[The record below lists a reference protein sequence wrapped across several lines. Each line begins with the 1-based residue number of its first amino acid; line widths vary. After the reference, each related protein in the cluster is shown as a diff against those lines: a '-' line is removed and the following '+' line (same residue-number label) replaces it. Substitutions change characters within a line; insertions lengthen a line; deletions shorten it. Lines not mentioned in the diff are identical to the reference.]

1 VETAQSFKH
10 YQSLSW
16 HDAMSQAYRK
26 LIEKEQAFRDTDF
39 TKLSADATRTSLTEL
54 EEAEREVM
62 FAWAYS
68 TRDINPSMLSEVKNN
83 RVSLTRCKRDYIQ
96 QHCDNLLQE
105 TQ

>member
-1 VETAQSFKH
+1 METAQSFKH

-83 RVSLTRCKRDYIQ
+83 RVSFLKVLEFLGEYFGRRGVF
-96 QHCDNLLQE
+96 
-105 TQ
+105 